1 MINQDDFVNFEKTI
15 LNQENTPSVKYKID
29 HNMESA
35 IRFQFLCDTYGKDK
49 VQSTLEELKFSFL
62 DIADPQNFLLI
73 SEKIKE

>member
-15 LNQENTPSVKYKID
+15 LNQENTPSVKYKVD
-29 HNMESA
+29 HNMEAA
-35 IRFQFLCDTYGKDK
+35 IKFQFLCDTYGKDK
-49 VQSTLEELKFSFL
+49 VQSTLEELKLSFL